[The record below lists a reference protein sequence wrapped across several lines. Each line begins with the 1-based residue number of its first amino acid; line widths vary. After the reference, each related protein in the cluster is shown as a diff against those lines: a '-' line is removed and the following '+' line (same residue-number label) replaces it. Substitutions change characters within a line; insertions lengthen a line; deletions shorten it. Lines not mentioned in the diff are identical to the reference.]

1 MGASV
6 SLLSRS
12 PGRFGGIHV
21 AETPSRRLQ
30 FFAVGVFVSYPK
42 KGSKRQPAVPE
53 TPGAVSGTSSPAP
66 GRRTAAV
73 AATTRLD
80 GGLVHTVAV
89 STFCCKIGRLTIP
102 PAVVLSACAYGTEA
116 DHARYLALQKQGPK
130 AMVKYL
136 KGGWKDDPDAV
147 AAVER
152 FAAQGK
158 AAGDQGEAM
167 RRILEQYA
175 ADAPAA

>member
-1 MGASV
+1 M
-6 SLLSRS
+6 
-12 PGRFGGIHV
+12 
-21 AETPSRRLQ
+21 
-30 FFAVGVFVSYPK
+30 
-42 KGSKRQPAVPE
+42 PE
-53 TPGAVSGTSSPAP
+53 TPGVVSGTSSPAP
-66 GRRTAAV
+66 GRKAV
-73 AATTRLD
+73 TTRLD

-116 DHARYLALQKQGPK
+116 DYKRYLALQKQGPK

-136 KGGWKDDPDAV
+136 KGGWKEDPDAV

-158 AAGDQGEAM
+158 ATGDQGEAM
-167 RRILEQYA
+167 RQILEQYS
-175 ADAPAA
+175 ADAPAS